1 MATVQKFRNRK
12 SSSVRFEMLVRPYF
26 DALYAAARR
35 FTASAAD
42 AEDLVQEVCMKAYLN
57 LDDLERI
64 EHKRAWLLRVLYN
77 LFVDGQRKQQR
88 SPVHIAA
95 STGDI
100 DEVELREHES
110 LQPDEQADRMLRVDI
125 ILRAMALLD
134 KEQCALLAM
143 HDVEGLSL
151 EELHEITDLPIGTI
165 KSRLFRT
172 RAKLGR
178 LLKNNSDVRPE
189 LKIVGGKG

>member
-12 SSSVRFEMLVRPYF
+12 SSSARFEMLVRPYF

-35 FTASAAD
+35 LTGSAAD

-77 LFVDGQRKQQR
+77 LFVDDQRKQQR

-95 STGDI
+95 STGDT
-100 DEVELREHES
+100 DEMELRDHEN
-110 LQPDEQADRMLRVDI
+110 LQPDQQVDRMLRVDI

-143 HDVEGLSL
+143 HDIEGLSL
-151 EELHEITDLPIGTI
+151 EELHEITNLPIGTI

>member
-12 SSSVRFEMLVRPYF
+12 SSSARFEVLVRPHF
-26 DALYAAARR
+26 NALYAAARR
-35 FTASAAD
+35 FTASTAD
-42 AEDLVQEVCMKAYLN
+42 AEDLVQEVCMKSYLN
-57 LDDLERI
+57 LDDLDRI

-95 STGDI
+95 SMGDT
-100 DEVELREHES
+100 DETDVPDREY
-110 LQPDEQADRMLRVDI
+110 LQPDQQVDRMLRVDI
-125 ILRAMALLD
+125 VLRAMALLD
-134 KEQCALLAM
+134 KDQCALLAM

-178 LLKNNSDVRPE
+178 LLKNNSAMRPE

>member
-12 SSSVRFEMLVRPYF
+12 SSSARFEVLVRPYF

-42 AEDLVQEVCMKAYLN
+42 AEDLVQEVCMKAFLN
-57 LDDLERI
+57 LDDLECI

-95 STGDI
+95 STDDT
-100 DEVELREHES
+100 DEMELREHEY
-110 LQPDEQADRMLRVDI
+110 LQPDQQVDRMLRVDI
-125 ILRAMALLD
+125 VLRAMALLD
-134 KEQCALLAM
+134 KDQCALLAM

-178 LLKNNSDVRPE
+178 LLKNNSAMRPE